1 MPGYLIKSRSIEM
14 LFEDLEKIGIVK
26 KEFEKIVEACVF
38 ASTMQLPGLH
48 GQMKQKSGRPG
59 EK

>member
-1 MPGYLIKSRSIEM
+1 M